1 MGTTTPAQSTD
12 TVLVSTSVEHDVLCP
27 RMSTGSWPFGTRLFV
42 AGLTLAATFSFH
54 ESFAGQIRVNGAG
67 GFSCRIFAERAITST
82 RLEAIQWT
90 IGYLSGR
97 ITADPGAWHRDFHGV
112 EGITQAVIAYCRRK
126 PHAPIVEAADWFF
139 E

>member
-1 MGTTTPAQSTD
+1 MKSLSMRGRSQI
-12 TVLVSTSVEHDVLCP
+12 
-27 RMSTGSWPFGTRLFV
+27 FG
-42 AGLTLAATFSFH
+42 ATLAIVISIPAIIYSVD
-54 ESFAGQIRVNGAG
+54 ESAAEQTRISGAG
-67 GFSCRIFAERAITST
+67 GYTCRIFAERAITST